1 MSVSRWLRV
10 SQLYE
15 RTWNFL
21 ESLLWHIKVTPEVYG
36 CLLHRAK
43 TEQVRLARVKAVL
56 IGQEAVCVYF
66 GVDGDVALYGA
77 DTGDVEA
84 QFAIV
89 GCKEDVEQV
98 GAETA
103 VLLTLSERLGEKL
116 AFGGGKGGES
126 EERWY

>member
-1 MSVSRWLRV
+1 MG
-10 SQLYE
+10 E

-36 CLLHRAK
+36 CFLHRAK

-89 GCKEDVEQV
+89 GCEEDVEQV

-103 VLLTLSERLGEKL
+103 ILLTLSERLGEKL

>member
-21 ESLLWHIKVTPEVYG
+21 ESLLWHIKVTPEVYE

-66 GVDGDVALYGA
+66 GVDGDVAFDGA

-84 QFAIV
+84 ELAIV
-89 GCKEDVEQV
+89 GCEQDIEQI
-98 GAETA
+98 GAETT
-103 VLLTLSERLGEKL
+103 VLLTLGERLRKQFAL
-116 AFGGGKGGES
+116 GGGE
-126 EERWY
+126 